1 MYEAAVVGRAIH
13 LQVGRIEQISAAG
26 LHDDVH
32 GFEGVVNLRVQGL
45 GGGQYAVKNK
55 NVSQQKGVYTHHGLV
70 CEN

>member
-26 LHDDVH
+26 LHGDVH

-45 GGGQYAVKNK
+45 SGG
-55 NVSQQKGVYTHHGLV
+55 HGAEL
-70 CEN
+70 NQS